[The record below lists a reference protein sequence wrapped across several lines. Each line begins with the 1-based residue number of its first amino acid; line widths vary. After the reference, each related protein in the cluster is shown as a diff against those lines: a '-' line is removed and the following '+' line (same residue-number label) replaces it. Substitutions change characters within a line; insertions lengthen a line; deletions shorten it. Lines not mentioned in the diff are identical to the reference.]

1 VSSGG
6 ALTAAAWEAVRSLL
20 PPQRPAVGRPRH
32 DHRTVLGGIVWV
44 IRHQA
49 SWRAVP
55 PACGKWTTAYKRYR
69 LRQAKHRIR
78 SRFICP

>member
-1 VSSGG
+1 
-6 ALTAAAWEAVRSLL
+6 
-20 PPQRPAVGRPRH
+20 VGRPRH

-44 IRHQA
+44 LRQQV

-69 LRQAKHRIR
+69 LWQATGLWPQLAAALGLDVAT
-78 SRFICP
+78 SAAEVSL